1 MAFKVTNK
9 KIGRNSRDINYLG
22 KDFQSFRDNLVEYA
36 KTYFP
41 SSYNDF
47 SEASPG
53 MMFIE
58 MASYIGDVLGYYTDS
73 TLKESLI
80 QYAGEEKNVFALANL
95 LGYKPKA
102 TSPAITTLSVYQL
115 CKATSNGELDT
126 KYLLRINEGLEVRS
140 SVNNEITFRTT
151 EILDFNDATD
161 REVSVYSTTEITN
174 IPDYFLI
181 KKKIQAISAIEKTI
195 EKTFTTS
202 EAFQK
207 LDIEET
213 NVISIESVIDD
224 NGNKW
229 YEVPYLAQE
238 TIYIDYPNVEQN
250 DPDLNQFSTTV
261 PYLLKLLKT
270 SRRFVVKT
278 NDNFTT
284 SIHFGG
290 GDSSLSDELII
301 PNVKNVGL
309 GLNNSVNRMAE
320 SYDPTNF
327 LKTKSYGQA
336 PSANSTLSVT
346 YLVGG
351 GVGSNVP
358 QGDLT
363 TITNITY
370 NDDLINTFVDIDNTV
385 YQFVKNSVAVENEI
399 PAKGGRGFDTI
410 EEIRET
416 ALANYASQ
424 NRAVTAKDY
433 QVRALSMPTKFG
445 SVSKVFAIGDNS
457 LNANSPQSVLN
468 STDNVTE
475 FAEIVRSIVN
485 SSLAKGGKLPTTNE
499 IKQNVR
505 NFVQKTTQNAELVN
519 PFAINLYTLGYDSN
533 GKLTTLNRAVKE
545 NLKTYLN
552 EFRILTDGVN
562 IIDGFVINIGIN
574 FDITVYKNYNS
585 KEVVLRCIE
594 EIKSIFSIDNW
605 QFNQTINLSD
615 IELGLAMVDGVASIQ
630 KVEIVNKC
638 GGAYAKNSYDIKGA
652 TKNKIIYP
660 SLDPSIFE
668 VKFPDKDIKGRAV

>member
-47 SEASPG
+47 NEASPG

-174 IPDYFLI
+174 IPDYFLV
-181 KKKIQAISAIEKTI
+181 KKKIQAISASEKTI

-445 SVSKVFAIGDNS
+445 SVSKVFAIGDNL

-638 GGAYAKNSYDIKGA
+638 GGAYARNSYDIKGA

>member
-47 SEASPG
+47 NEASPG

-58 MASYIGDVLGYYTDS
+58 MASYIGDVLGYYTDA

-115 CKATSNGELDT
+115 CKATSTGELDT
-126 KYLLRINEGLEVRS
+126 KYLLRINEGLEVKS
-140 SVNNEITFRTT
+140 SSNIDITFRTT
-151 EILDFNDATD
+151 EILDFNDPTD
-161 REVSVYSTTEITN
+161 REVSVYSTTDITN

-181 KKKIQAISAIEKTI
+181 KKKIQAISAT
-195 EKTFTTS
+195 EKTFEQTFTSS

-207 LDIEET
+207 LDLADT
-213 NVISIESVIDD
+213 NVISIESIVDD

-250 DPDLNQFSTTV
+250 DPDLYQFSTTV

-270 SRRFVVKT
+270 SRRFVIKT
-278 NDNFTT
+278 NDDFTT

-290 GDSSLSDELII
+290 GDNSLSDELII
-301 PNVKNVGL
+301 PNLKNVGL
-309 GLNNSVNRMAE
+309 GLNNSIDRMSE

-327 LKTKSYGQA
+327 LKTKSYGQS
-336 PSANSTLSVT
+336 PSSNSTLTVK

-351 GVGSNVP
+351 GISSNVP

-363 TITNITY
+363 NITNIVF
-370 NDDLINTFVDIDNTV
+370 NDDLIDTFVDIDNTV
-385 YQFVKNSVAVENEI
+385 YQFAKSSIAVENEI

-485 SSLAKGGKLPTTNE
+485 SSLAKGGKLPSTNE

-505 NFVQKTTQNAELVN
+505 DFVQKTTQNAELVN
-519 PFAINLYTLGYDSN
+519 PFAINLYTLGYDAN

-562 IIDGFVINIGIN
+562 IIDGFIINIGVN

-594 EIKSIFSIDNW
+594 EIKSIFSIENW

-615 IELGLAMVDGVASIQ
+615 IELSLAMVDGVASIQ

-638 GGAYAKNSYDIKGA
+638 GGGYARNSYDIKGA

>member
-47 SEASPG
+47 NEASPG

-174 IPDYFLI
+174 IPDYFLV
-181 KKKIQAISAIEKTI
+181 KKKIQAISASEKTI